1 MLIESFA
8 SGSKGNAYY
17 ISDGET
23 SLLLEAG
30 LRPEA
35 LKNLLWQNDIMLTN
49 IDGCLISHEHK
60 DHSASAAYLSH
71 LGIPILASQGTF
83 DALNTKRISK
93 KIVLE
98 ALVQYRF
105 KTFAIR
111 PFPVEH
117 DANEPF
123 GFLLQSRALNEKLVY
138 ATDTFY
144 LKIKIPNVHYLMIE
158 ANYSLEI
165 MQENIRQGYLN
176 QGLANRIIESH
187 FSIDHLIDA
196 LGEADLSN
204 LKAIYLMHLSDA
216 NSNEAD
222 FKERVQKATGVPVY
236 VC

>member
-1 MLIESFA
+1 MLIETFA

-30 LRPEA
+30 LRPES
-35 LKNLLWQNDIMLTN
+35 LKNLLWQNNIMLTN

-71 LGIPILASQGTF
+71 LGIPILASKGTF
-83 DALNTKRISK
+83 DALDAK
-93 KIVLE
+93 KISRKIILE
-98 ALVQYRF
+98 SLVQSRF
-105 KTFAIR
+105 KTFYIR
-111 PFPVEH
+111 PFSVEH
-117 DANEPF
+117 DANEPL
-123 GFLLQSRALNEKLVY
+123 GFLLQSKVLNEKLLY

-144 LKIKIPNVHYLMIE
+144 LKIKIPAVDYLMIE

-165 MQENIRQGYLN
+165 MQENIASGRIAE
-176 QGLANRIIESH
+176 GLANRIMESH

-196 LGEADLSN
+196 LNEADLSN
-204 LKAIYLMHLSDA
+204 LKEIYLMHLSDG
-216 NSNEAD
+216 NSSEAE